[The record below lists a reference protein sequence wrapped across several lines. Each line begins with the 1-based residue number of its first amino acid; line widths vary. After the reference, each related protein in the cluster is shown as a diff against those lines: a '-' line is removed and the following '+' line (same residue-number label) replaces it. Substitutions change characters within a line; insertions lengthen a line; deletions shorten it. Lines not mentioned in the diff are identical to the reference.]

1 MKKRIFNFGF
11 FLIAMIIF
19 SCSKEVIDETGLGIV
34 TGRVVKEVT
43 FEPLANVKISSSPN
57 SSTVLTDA
65 QGNFTM
71 QNVPSGNYSFEAQK
85 DGYITKFEAGTV
97 LANTSIEIVFELKI
111 KETENNPPTIPIL
124 TSPIDNAIDQELNV
138 NLTWTSSDPEN
149 NTLTYEITLR
159 NDSNDIVQT
168 FSDITV
174 TNFTL
179 INLNYATKYYWQVS
193 VSDGTNPK
201 VLSAISSFKTA
212 IFPNARFL
220 FVRKMSGNNVIFT
233 ANDTGN
239 ELQLT
244 TTATNCYRPRKNTQA
259 NKIAFIKSD
268 GAQEHIYTMKPDG
281 SDVFKV
287 TNSVPI
293 TGFNLDYINFSWSEN
308 GSQIIY
314 PNFDKLYRI
323 NSDGSGLIQIYQ
335 TTNSKFISECDW
347 SVDGSLIAIKINDV
361 NGYNAEILVIDQAGN
376 LLNTV
381 ITGFSGA
388 IGGLHFSVNNQ
399 NLLFTRDIS
408 GYQAPDYRQ
417 LNTNIFM
424 YNFITDLITQPAVSK
439 PLGTNDLDVRF
450 SPNEADLL
458 FVNTSNDGVSTRYI
472 QKYTIGGVTSTRVTL
487 YTNCTMPDWK

>member
-1 MKKRIFNFGF
+1 MKKRILNFRF

-19 SCSKEVIDETGLGIV
+19 SCSKEEITETGVGTI
-34 TGRVVKEVT
+34 TGRVVNETT
-43 FEPLANVKISSSPN
+43 FEPLANAKVSSSPN

-71 QNVPSGNYSFEAQK
+71 QNIPIGNYSFQAQK
-85 DGYITKFEAGTV
+85 EGYIAKFEAGTV
-97 LANTSIEIVFELKI
+97 LVNSSIEIVFELKI
-111 KETENNPPTIPIL
+111 KETDNNPPTIPIL
-124 TSPIDNAIDQELNV
+124 TLPVDNAIDQPLNV
-138 NLTWTSSDPEN
+138 NLAWTSTDPEN

-159 NDSNDIVQT
+159 NDSNDIIQT
-168 FSDITV
+168 FSDITT

-179 INLNYATKYYWQVS
+179 LNLNYATKYYWQVS

-201 VLSAISSFKTA
+201 VLSAISSFRTA

-220 FVRKMSGNNVIFT
+220 YVRKMNGNNVLFT

-244 TTATNCYRPRKNTQA
+244 TNSTNCYRPRKNTQG
-259 NKIAFIKSD
+259 NRIAFIKSD

-293 TGFNLDYINFSWSEN
+293 TGFNLDYINFSWSGN

-335 TTNSKFISECDW
+335 TTNNKFISECDW
-347 SVDGSLIAIKINDV
+347 SVDGTMIALKINDV
-361 NGYNAEILVIDQAGN
+361 NGYNAEILVIDKSGN
-376 LLNTV
+376 LLSTV
-381 ITGFSGA
+381 ITGFNGA

-399 NLLFTRDIS
+399 KLLFTRDIS

-417 LNTNIFM
+417 LDTNIFI
-424 YNFITDLITQPAVSK
+424 YNFITNLTTQPAVSK
-439 PLGTNDLDVRF
+439 PTGTNDLDVRF
-450 SPNEADLL
+450 SPNEAELL
-458 FVNTSNDGVSTRYI
+458 FVNTSNDGVSTRFI
-472 QKYTIGGVTSTRVTL
+472 QKYTLGVTNTRVTL